1 MRFLHLGDLHFGKVI
16 HSFSMIEDQQYV
28 LEQVKQYI
36 ETYQPDAVLLAGDI
50 YDRSVPPAVAVSL
63 YSRFLK
69 EVLIDLKTP
78 ILAVAGNHDGA
89 DLVNFGSELFESANY
104 YVAGHYTKEVKKV
117 VLKDEHGLVN
127 FYLIPFADYAVVR
140 EVHQDDNI
148 KSLDA
153 AMKMTLE
160 KLDLNR
166 KERNVLITHAF
177 VVGGDEE
184 PQACE
189 SEKKLVVGGK
199 ESVSA
204 SYFDDFDYVALGHL
218 HRTQKVG
225 NDNIRYSGSLL
236 KYSFSEEDYH
246 KSVTMVDLDESGA
259 ITYELL
265 PLIPRRDMRT
275 IKGELNE
282 LLNQPSSEDYLRVI
296 LTDRG
301 ELLEPMAKLRKVY
314 PNIMIL
320 ELDQKFN
327 EFKGSKLDKFTREQK
342 TPEQLFS
349 DFYLHHKGNTLHEEG
364 TQLIQKIIH
373 QVREEI

>member
-1 MRFLHLGDLHFGKVI
+1 
-16 HSFSMIEDQQYV
+16 
-28 LEQVKQYI
+28 
-36 ETYQPDAVLLAGDI
+36 
-50 YDRSVPPAVAVSL
+50 
-63 YSRFLK
+63 
-69 EVLIDLKTP
+69 
-78 ILAVAGNHDGA
+78 
-89 DLVNFGSELFESANY
+89 
-104 YVAGHYTKEVKKV
+104 
-117 VLKDEHGLVN
+117 
-127 FYLIPFADYAVVR
+127 
-140 EVHQDDNI
+140 
-148 KSLDA
+148 
-153 AMKMTLE
+153 
-160 KLDLNR
+160 
-166 KERNVLITHAF
+166 
-177 VVGGDEE
+177 
-184 PQACE
+184 
-189 SEKKLVVGGK
+189 
-199 ESVSA
+199 
-204 SYFDDFDYVALGHL
+204 
-218 HRTQKVG
+218 
-225 NDNIRYSGSLL
+225 
-236 KYSFSEEDYH
+236 
-246 KSVTMVDLDESGA
+246 MVDLDESGA